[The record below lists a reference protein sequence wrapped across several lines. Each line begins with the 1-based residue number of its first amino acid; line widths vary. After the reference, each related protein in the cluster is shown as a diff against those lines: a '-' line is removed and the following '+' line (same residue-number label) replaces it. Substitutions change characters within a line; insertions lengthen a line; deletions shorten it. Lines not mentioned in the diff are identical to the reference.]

1 MIHTDLNKSILL
13 WVLHLPGVWI
23 PLRGPHWVLV
33 EVQATAASVAH
44 VVGVGQGADGYVV
57 IQRAVEMGTQTKHV
71 VRVVSGWGN
80 RKKMG

>member
-1 MIHTDLNKSILL
+1 MIHTDLNKSKLQ
-13 WVLHLPGVWI
+13 WVLKLPGVWI
-23 PLRGPHWVLV
+23 PLRGPHRVLV
-33 EVQATAASVAH
+33 EVQAAAASVAH